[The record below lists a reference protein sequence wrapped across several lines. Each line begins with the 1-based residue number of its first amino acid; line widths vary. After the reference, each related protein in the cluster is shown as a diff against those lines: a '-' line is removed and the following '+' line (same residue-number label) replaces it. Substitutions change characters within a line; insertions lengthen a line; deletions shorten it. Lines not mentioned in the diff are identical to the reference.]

1 MFIHPSFG
9 ALLGGFHLLAI
20 TNNAAV
26 NAGVWA
32 LIWMYVL
39 SSLGHIRRGGIPGSC
54 LTLHFTG

>member
-9 ALLGGFHLLAI
+9 ARLGGLHPLAI

-26 NAGVWA
+26 NADVRA
-32 LIWMYVL
+32 LMWMYVL

-54 LTLHFTG
+54 LALHFTG